1 MRVLAALDEPAAPAV
16 AHFAAALARV
26 LGAEADA
33 IHVQT
38 DGLETAEAA
47 ATSAGI
53 PVRVVHGDVTTALRR
68 EAEADDVVAVVL
80 GRSSRPRGGPVGAVA
95 ARLLTALAKP
105 VAIVPADTPH
115 PSRLTRVLV
124 PLEGTVSPSLVPHR
138 ALQIAL
144 SEELD
149 VVCLHVFD
157 PAWAPAFS
165 DQPQHE
171 MASWT
176 AEFLARYA
184 PADLGDVRLEMRVGR
199 PAEQIV
205 AAAAE
210 LDADV
215 VAFGWARELAHG
227 RAPIVR
233 AALAEARLPLFLIP
247 VRVGNGN
254 SEHARTRAGD
264 S

>member
-1 MRVLAALDEPAAPAV
+1 MRVLAALDDPGAPAV
-16 AHFAAALARV
+16 AQFAAALARV
-26 LGAEADA
+26 LGAEPDA
-33 IHVQT
+33 VHVQT
-38 DGLETAEAA
+38 DGVETAEAA
-47 ATSAGI
+47 AASADL
-53 PVRVVHGDVTTALRR
+53 PVRIVHGDVANALRR

-95 ARLLTALAKP
+95 AKLLATLPKP

-115 PSRLTRVLV
+115 AGRLARVLV
-124 PLEGTVSPSLVPHR
+124 PLEGTTSASLAPRR
-138 ALQIAL
+138 ALEIAR
-144 SEELD
+144 SEELE

-157 PAWAPAFS
+157 PTWVPAVS

-171 MASWT
+171 LASWT
-176 AEFLARYA
+176 QEFLARYA
-184 PADLGDVRLEMRVGR
+184 PAELGEVRLETRIGR
-199 PAEQIV
+199 ADEQIV

-210 LDADV
+210 LDVDL

-247 VRVGNGN
+247 VTVGNGS
-254 SEHARTRAGD
+254 SEHAATRAGGA
-264 S
+264 